1 MRAIHVLSENSVGMT
16 LTSEDIFEG
25 QPMGDVFTFGENKNN
40 LSPQLSWQGAPA
52 STKSYAITVF
62 DPDAPTGS
70 GWWHWQ
76 VVNIPA
82 STTSIARGA
91 SGQIAG
97 ARELANDY
105 GSLGYGGANPPVGHG
120 MHRYHFT
127 LWALPVETLELPEAA
142 SAAMVG
148 FMLNATATASATLTS
163 VYVQE

>member
-16 LTSEDIFEG
+16 LSSDDIFEG
-25 QPMGDVFTFGENKNN
+25 RPMGDDFTFGDGKQN

-52 STKSYAITVF
+52 NTKSYAITVF

-82 STTSIARGA
+82 SITAIGRGA
-91 SGQIAG
+91 SGTISG
-97 ARELANDY
+97 ARELRNDY
-105 GSLGYGGANPPVGHG
+105 GSLGYGGACPPAGHG

-127 LWALPVETLELPEAA
+127 LWALPVASLDLPENP

-148 FMLNATATASATLTS
+148 FMLNATASASATLTAI
-163 VYVQE
+163 YVQE